1 MLDNEQ
7 KTAIQEADKI
17 TDEERRKANR
27 AKSTSNLKP
36 FRKFSELTDE
46 ERKRQQEISNK
57 GAQGAKETFAKRR
70 SMNDAARAL
79 LNAKIS
85 REKAVQILGDDLSLF
100 GDTDKL
106 TVADILNGSLV
117 QAVTIDRN
125 VKAYE
130 ALRDTAGY
138 APKKEVE
145 ISADIMT
152 DNDRLL
158 LENIK
163 NRLAIVQNDEK
174 PIGKIS
180 G

>member
-1 MLDNEQ
+1 MSTEETKNVCPETEQ
-7 KTAIQEADKI
+7 LTAEQIKQRNIEHRKSHLIPLKPYDQMTEAERERAKEI
-17 TDEERRKANR
+17 RRKAGE
-27 AKSTSNLKP
+27 ATKAVY
-36 FRKFSELTDE
+36 E
-46 ERKRQQEISNK
+46 
-57 GAQGAKETFAKRR
+57 KRR
-70 SMNDAARAL
+70 SMNEAAKAL
-79 LNAKIS
+79 LNAKVS
-85 REKAVQILGDDLSLF
+85 KEKAKQLLGDDLQLF
-100 GDTDKL
+100 GDSEL

-163 NRLAIVQNDEK
+163 NRLAIVQNDGK
-174 PIGKIS
+174 PTDRIS